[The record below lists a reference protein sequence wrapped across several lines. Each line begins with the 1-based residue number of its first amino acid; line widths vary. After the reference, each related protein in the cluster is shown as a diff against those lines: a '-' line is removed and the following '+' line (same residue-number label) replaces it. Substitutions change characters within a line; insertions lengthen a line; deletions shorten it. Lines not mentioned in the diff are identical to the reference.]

1 MALHHRG
8 TQHGSMLSPPSPQVL
23 KLLTLNVHKGV
34 SAWRRP
40 ILDKLKSALAGV
52 GADVV
57 CLQEV
62 RGGSPQASPQYEA
75 LADGLWPE
83 HAYGRNAATSSGDHG
98 NAVLSRW
105 PILSARNHDLSLP
118 GDEVRSVLHCVLD
131 MPPLSRALHVMCV
144 HLGLRE
150 SHRRLQMQRLLGVV
164 QSIGP
169 EAPVVVAGDFN
180 DWRQRA
186 DLALAS
192 AGLHEVHARHYG
204 TPARTFPARWP
215 VLALDRIYLRG
226 LGSSRPL
233 PLPRQPWRDLSDHVP
248 VAAAMTLAAEAP

>member
-1 MALHHRG
+1 
-8 TQHGSMLSPPSPQVL
+8 MLSPPPPQTL

-62 RGGSPQASPQYEA
+62 RGGSARASPQYEA
-75 LADGLWPE
+75 LADGLWSE

-150 SHRRLQMQRLLGVV
+150 SHRHLQMKKLLGLV
-164 QSIGP
+164 QTLEP
-169 EAPVVVAGDFN
+169 DAPLVVAGDFN

-186 DLALAS
+186 DRALAG
-192 AGLHEVHARHYG
+192 AGLQEVHVRHHG
-204 TPARTFPARWP
+204 TPALTFPARWP
-215 VLALDRIYLRG
+215 LLALDRIYLRG
-226 LGSSRPL
+226 LASCRPL
-233 PLPRQPWRDLSDHVP
+233 AMPRQPWRDLSDHVP